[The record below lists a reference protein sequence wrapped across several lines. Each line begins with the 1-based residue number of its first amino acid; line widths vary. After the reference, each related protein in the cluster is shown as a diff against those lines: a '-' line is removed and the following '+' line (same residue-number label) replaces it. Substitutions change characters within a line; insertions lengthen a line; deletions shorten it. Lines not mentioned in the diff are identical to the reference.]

1 MGFYSG
7 SPEPELGF
15 PDGLSTSYP
24 TLSHEKSALDVKI
37 SKRTDDLEPS
47 LVLSNAPITDMTK
60 TKDLFNDQEWML
72 AFGAHL

>member
-7 SPEPELGF
+7 LIEPELEF
-15 PDGLSTSYP
+15 LDRSSTSYP

-37 SKRTDDLEPS
+37 SKRTDHLEPG
-47 LVLSNAPITDMTK
+47 LVLSNASITDMTK
-60 TKDLFNDQEWML
+60 TKDFFNDQEWML

>member
-7 SPEPELGF
+7 STEPALGLI
-15 PDGLSTSYP
+15 DLLIASYP

-47 LVLSNAPITDMTK
+47 LVLADAPITDMTK

-72 AFGAHL
+72 TFGAHL